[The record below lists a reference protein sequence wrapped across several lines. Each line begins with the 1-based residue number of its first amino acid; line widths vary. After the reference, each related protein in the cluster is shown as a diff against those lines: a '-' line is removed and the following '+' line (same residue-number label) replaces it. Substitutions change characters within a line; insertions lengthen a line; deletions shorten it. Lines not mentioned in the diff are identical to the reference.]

1 MFKIFIGHSWT
12 FNIKDVH
19 HITFKS
25 FNILWALIGWTRM
38 GDVQKD
44 SHKRGVLQ
52 SQNPWLHL
60 TSGETKIGS
69 GNMQTSAYP

>member
-1 MFKIFIGHSWT
+1 MDIQHQRCSSYYIQIIQH
-12 FNIKDVH
+12 
-19 HITFKS
+19 
-25 FNILWALIGWTRM
+25 ILWALIGWTRI

-52 SQNPWLHL
+52 SRNPWLHL